1 MRGKTPVE
9 ELHFDPE
16 IERTARRNNSRTRR
30 LRKLERLQKQQQDL
44 PSSSTSSNQPHLETE
59 MAEERTGT
67 HNGGH
72 GPARPPRR
80 TLGDY
85 AQQHGPR
92 HFSSIAAPN
101 TSRAMEMK
109 PAFLTLVSS
118 QQFAGLDH
126 EDPYLHLSNFYE
138 LCGTMG
144 IPEGDEEAVYLRL
157 FPFSLIGKAK
167 VWLQS
172 HPNQSLTSWGDVEKK
187 FVNRFYPSSKYIK
200 AKSEITTF
208 RQGADEPF
216 CEAWERFKS
225 LLRKCPNH
233 RFEDI
238 AQLNFFVNGI
248 KTEVKMLLDAAA
260 GGTMMTVSLE
270 EATQII
276 ESLASSDHQAEHGR
290 HKSHKRGVLDL
301 STNDVILAQNKMLS
315 QQIEALTKQMAKIP
329 QQLHAIASSPAQSN
343 SSLKCD
349 FCGGDHPNGHCSE
362 NSNEE
367 EGNQGWRNNNNQ
379 GYGWSN
385 EARPSNRPPPQ
396 QHQQQRPA
404 YPYMHERTS
413 KLEDTLNQFMQV
425 SMNNQK
431 NIEASI
437 KNLEV

>member
-1 MRGKTPVE
+1 
-9 ELHFDPE
+9 
-16 IERTARRNNSRTRR
+16 
-30 LRKLERLQKQQQDL
+30 
-44 PSSSTSSNQPHLETE
+44 
-59 MAEERTGT
+59 MAEEETGT

-72 GPARPPRR
+72 GLARPPRR
-80 TLGDY
+80 NLGDY

-109 PAFLTLVSS
+109 PAFLSLVSS
-118 QQFAGLDH
+118 QQFVGLDH
-126 EDPYLHLSNFYE
+126 EDPYSHLSNFYE

-157 FPFSLIGKAK
+157 FPFSLTGKAK

-172 HPNQSLTSWGDVEKK
+172 HPNQSLTSWGDVENK

-233 RFEDI
+233 GFEDI

-248 KTEVKMLLDAAA
+248 KPEVKMLLDAAA
-260 GGTMMTVSLE
+260 GGTMMTVSPE

-290 HKSHKRGVLDL
+290 HQSHKRGVLDL
-301 STNDVILAQNKMLS
+301 STNDAILAQNKLLS

-329 QQLHAIASSPAQSN
+329 QQLHAIAASSTQAN
-343 SSLKCD
+343 SYFK
-349 FCGGDHPNGHCSE
+349 
-362 NSNEE
+362 
-367 EGNQGWRNNNNQ
+367 
-379 GYGWSN
+379 
-385 EARPSNRPPPQ
+385 
-396 QHQQQRPA
+396 
-404 YPYMHERTS
+404 
-413 KLEDTLNQFMQV
+413 V
-425 SMNNQK
+425 
-431 NIEASI
+431 
-437 KNLEV
+437 

>member
-1 MRGKTPVE
+1 MDE
-9 ELHFDPE
+9 EG
-16 IERTARRNNSRTRR
+16 
-30 LRKLERLQKQQQDL
+30 
-44 PSSSTSSNQPHLETE
+44 
-59 MAEERTGT
+59 TG
-67 HNGGH
+67 
-72 GPARPPRR
+72 GPGRQPRR

-85 AQQHGPR
+85 SQQHGPR
-92 HFSSIAAPN
+92 HFSSIATPN
-101 TSRAMEMK
+101 TSRAMVMK

-126 EDPYLHLSNFYE
+126 EDPYSHLSNFYE

-157 FPFSLIGKAK
+157 FPFSLTGKAK

-172 HPNQSLTSWGDVEKK
+172 HPNQSLTSWGDVENK

-233 RFEDI
+233 GFEDI

-248 KTEVKMLLDAAA
+248 KLEVKMLLDAAA
-260 GGTMMTVSLE
+260 GGTMMTVSPE

-290 HKSHKRGVLDL
+290 HQSHKRGVLDL
-301 STNDVILAQNKMLS
+301 STNDAILAQNKLLS

-329 QQLHAIASSPAQSN
+329 QQLHAITSSSTQSH

-362 NSNEE
+362 TSNEE
-367 EGNQGWRNNNNQ
+367 EVNYVGNQQKGGNFNSHNYNTNNYMQGNQGWRNNNNQ
-379 GYGWSN
+379 GYGWRN
-385 EARPSNRPPPQ
+385 EAGPSTRPPQ
-396 QHQQQRPA
+396 QSQQQQPV
-404 YPYMHERTS
+404 YPSMHERTS
-413 KLEDTLNQFMQV
+413 KLEETLNQFMQV

-431 NIEASI
+431 NTEASI

>member
-1 MRGKTPVE
+1 
-9 ELHFDPE
+9 
-16 IERTARRNNSRTRR
+16 
-30 LRKLERLQKQQQDL
+30 
-44 PSSSTSSNQPHLETE
+44 
-59 MAEERTGT
+59 MAEEGTCT

-85 AQQHGPR
+85 AQQDGPR
-92 HFSSIAAPN
+92 HFSSIAASN
-101 TSRAMEMK
+101 TSRVMEMK

-126 EDPYLHLSNFYE
+126 KNPYSHLSNFYE

-144 IPEGDEEAVYLRL
+144 IPEGDEEVVYLRL
-157 FPFSLIGKAK
+157 FPFSLTGKAK

-172 HPNQSLTSWGDVEKK
+172 HPNQSLTSWGDVENK

-233 RFEDI
+233 EFEDI

-248 KTEVKMLLDAAA
+248 KPEVKMLLDAATS
-260 GGTMMTVSLE
+260 GTMMTVSPE

-276 ESLASSDHQAEHGR
+276 ESLTSSD
-290 HKSHKRGVLDL
+290 
-301 STNDVILAQNKMLS
+301 
-315 QQIEALTKQMAKIP
+315 QQ
-329 QQLHAIASSPAQSN
+329 
-343 SSLKCD
+343 
-349 FCGGDHPNGHCSE
+349 DHPNGHYFE

-367 EGNQGWRNNNNQ
+367 EVNYVGNQPKGGNFNSHNYNTNNYMQGNHGWRNNNNQ
-379 GYGWSN
+379 GYGWRN
-385 EARPSNRPPPQ
+385 EVGPSNRPPQQQQ
-396 QHQQQRPA
+396 QHQLA
-404 YPYMHERTS
+404 YPSMHERTS
-413 KLEDTLNQFMQV
+413 KLEETLNQFMQV

-431 NIEASI
+431 NTEASI
-437 KNLEV
+437 KNLEVQVGQLAKQLADMSKGPFSSNTKTNPKEYCQAITTRSGKVVGSDIGVSGDNEGADNKEENSKLKAIEEEMCK